1 MDFAMRYRSEHIII
15 KRDQSMQKFV
25 LVLIIGLALCAYIYF
40 DGQQYLSVGFFQGLY
55 QEQPQLTALVYF
67 AVYILVAGLSLPGA
81 ALLTI
86 IGGMIFGFWVGLL
99 LVSFA
104 SSIGA
109 TLAFLAS
116 RFVLRDWVQNKF
128 ASYLGAINK
137 GIEKEGAFYLLS
149 LRLIPLFPFWVI
161 NLVMGLMPIRAA
173 TFYWIS
179 QLGMLAGTALFVNAG
194 VSLGAV
200 EEFSTT
206 GILTPN
212 LILSFTLLALFP
224 LIARSVMGLVH
235 RRRGLMGHRRPKRF
249 DANLLVIGAG
259 SGGLVSAYI
268 AATVKAKV
276 VLVERARMGGDCL
289 NTGCVPSKALIRAA
303 KSVKDIQT
311 AGQFGVQVDSPRVD
325 FRKVMSR
332 VHDVISEIEPHDSVE
347 RFTNLGVDCVQGNA
361 KLLSPWEVDID
372 GQVISAEK
380 IVLATGA
387 SPIVPNIPGIDQVEP
402 LTSENLWALQDLPE
416 RLLIMGGGAI
426 GCELAQ
432 AFQRL
437 GSQVTLVDAMPQ
449 LLPRE
454 DADIVERITHAMTD
468 EGVRVLTDYA
478 VTSFS
483 NQNSIYSAL
492 LVRKGGN
499 QINVEFDRV
508 LVAVGRRANTAGFG
522 LEELG
527 VALNDDYTVT
537 VDSYLR
543 TSCPTIFACGDV
555 AGPYQLTHAA
565 GHQAWFAGVNALFG
579 QFKTFSVDYKVIP
592 QTIYVDPQLARV
604 GLNEREAAEQGI
616 EVEVTIYDLSDLDR
630 AITDGNANGVVKVLT
645 APGTDRILG
654 ATILG
659 PQAGELLTEFVTAMK
674 HNLGLNKILATI
686 HSYPTLS
693 EANKYVAGQWKRK
706 HVPERLL
713 VWVEKYYR
721 WKLGKRG

>member
-1 MDFAMRYRSEHIII
+1 
-15 KRDQSMQKFV
+15 MQKFV

-137 GIEKEGAFYLLS
+137 GMEKEGAFYLLS

-325 FRKVMSR
+325 FKKVMSR

-380 IVLATGA
+380 IILATGA

-579 QFKTFSVDYKVIP
+579 QFKNVF
-592 QTIYVDPQLARV
+592 R
-604 GLNEREAAEQGI
+604 
-616 EVEVTIYDLSDLDR
+616 
-630 AITDGNANGVVKVLT
+630 
-645 APGTDRILG
+645 
-654 ATILG
+654 
-659 PQAGELLTEFVTAMK
+659 
-674 HNLGLNKILATI
+674 
-686 HSYPTLS
+686 
-693 EANKYVAGQWKRK
+693 
-706 HVPERLL
+706 RL
-713 VWVEKYYR
+713 
-721 WKLGKRG
+721 

>member
-1 MDFAMRYRSEHIII
+1 MRYRSEHIII

-25 LVLIIGLALCAYIYF
+25 LVLIIGLALCAYVYF
-40 DGQQYLSVGFFQGLY
+40 DGQQYFSVGFFQGLY

-86 IGGMIFGFWVGLL
+86 VGGMVFGLWTGLL

-128 ASYLGAINK
+128 ANYLEAINR
-137 GIEKEGAFYLLS
+137 GVEKEGAFYLLS

-161 NLVMGLMPIRAA
+161 NLVMGLMPIGVA
-173 TFYWIS
+173 TFYWVS
-179 QLGMLAGTALFVNAG
+179 QLGMLLGTAVFVNAG

-200 EEFSTT
+200 EEFSAA

-212 LILSFTLLALFP
+212 LVLSLTLLALFP
-224 LIARSVMGLVH
+224 FMVRSIMGLIH
-235 RRRGLMGHRRPKRF
+235 RRRSLGHHRRPKSF
-249 DANLLVIGAG
+249 DTNLLVIGAG
-259 SGGLVSAYI
+259 SAGLVSAYI

-276 VLVERARMGGDCL
+276 MLVEKASMGGDCL

-325 FRKVMSR
+325 FKKVMSR
-332 VHDVISEIEPHDSVE
+332 VHDVITEIEPHDSVE

-361 KLLSPWEVDID
+361 KFLSPWQVDID
-372 GQVISAEK
+372 GQVVSAEK
-380 IVLATGA
+380 IILATGA

-416 RLLIMGGGAI
+416 RLLIMGGGPI

-437 GSQVTLVDAMPQ
+437 GAQVTLVDAMPQ

-454 DADIVERITHAMTD
+454 DTDMVERITQGMAD

-478 VTSFS
+478 VASFS
-483 NQNSIYSAL
+483 KQNSMYSAL
-492 LVRKGGN
+492 LVREGGN

-508 LVAVGRRANTAGFG
+508 LIAVGRRANTVGFG
-522 LEELG
+522 LEELD
-527 VALNDDYTVT
+527 VALNNDGTVV
-537 VDSYLR
+537 VDNYMC

-579 QFKTFSVDYKVIP
+579 QFKKFAVDYKVMP

-604 GLNEREAAEQGI
+604 GLNEREAAEQRI
-616 EVEVTIYDLSDLDR
+616 DVEVTTYDLSDLDR
-630 AITDGNANGVVKVLT
+630 AIADGNANGLVKVLT

-674 HNLGLNKILATI
+674 HNLGLNKILAII

-693 EANKYVAGQWKRK
+693 EANKYVAGEWKRK
-706 HVPERLL
+706 HVPQRLL

>member
-1 MDFAMRYRSEHIII
+1 
-15 KRDQSMQKFV
+15 
-25 LVLIIGLALCAYIYF
+25 
-40 DGQQYLSVGFFQGLY
+40 
-55 QEQPQLTALVYF
+55 
-67 AVYILVAGLSLPGA
+67 
-81 ALLTI
+81 
-86 IGGMIFGFWVGLL
+86 
-99 LVSFA
+99 
-104 SSIGA
+104 
-109 TLAFLAS
+109 
-116 RFVLRDWVQNKF
+116 
-128 ASYLGAINK
+128 
-137 GIEKEGAFYLLS
+137 
-149 LRLIPLFPFWVI
+149 
-161 NLVMGLMPIRAA
+161 
-173 TFYWIS
+173 
-179 QLGMLAGTALFVNAG
+179 MLAGTALFVNAG

-206 GILTPN
+206 GILTPS

-249 DANLLVIGAG
+249 DTNLLVIGAG

-325 FRKVMSR
+325 FKKVMSR
-332 VHDVISEIEPHDSVE
+332 VHDVIREIEPHDSVE

-380 IVLATGA
+380 IILATGA
-387 SPIVPNIPGIDQVEP
+387 SPIIPNIPGIDQVEP

-508 LVAVGRRANTAGFG
+508 LVAVGRRANTAGCG
-522 LEELG
+522 LEELR

-604 GLNEREAAEQGI
+604 GLNEREAADQEI
-616 EVEVTIYDLSDLDR
+616 EVEITIYDLSDLDR

-693 EANKYVAGQWKRK
+693 EANKYVAGEWKRK